1 MLMTPTTLS
10 TKKRERTRCEIFDR
24 TVGYYAPISRYN
36 PGKLAERNDR
46 LRFKIK

>member
-1 MLMTPTTLS
+1 MTPTTLP
-10 TKKRERTRCEIFDR
+10 TKKRERTKCEIFDR
-24 TVGYYAPISRYN
+24 TVGYYARTSQMN